1 MKRKRKRNLYHL
13 WFCFAM
19 LLFLAVPF
27 KVKAETATTPV
38 SISVQYGQTE
48 ARTILNMIN
57 EMRTSSTDAWYWK
70 QDDTTKTYCTNLQ
83 PLQYDYDLEKTA
95 MQRAAEI
102 AIIYSHTRPNNK
114 DTFSA
119 FYENSVYYTYAG
131 ENIAAGYGTA
141 DSVNDGWRE
150 DNELYAGQGHRR
162 NMLNSKFNCVG
173 IGHVYYNGFHYWVE
187 NFAYRD
193 KVNTTPVSA
202 DNTETTLTIPVATS
216 KISNFNITF
225 DKDEYSL
232 KTGESTS
239 ISVSDPTISVFGH
252 WGSRFVFVTDTP
264 DLTIADSTVATLS
277 GTITGIS
284 EGDTTISA
292 SLYGLTAHQTAAVK
306 VHNCENHWDDGKIT
320 TTPTCTKTGVKQYTC
335 TICSETKTE
344 EIAALGHDYSS
355 DWTIDTAAACETVGS
370 KSHHCTRCDSKKD
383 ITEIPASGH
392 SWNDGAITTEP
403 TCTDEGVKT
412 FTCNSCG
419 KTRTEEVAALGHNY
433 SSDWTIDTA
442 ATCSA
447 IGSKSHHCTRCDSKK
462 DVTEIPASGH
472 SWNDGA
478 ITTEPTCTD
487 EGVKTFT
494 CNACGKTRTEAIA
507 ALGHNYSSDWTIDTA
522 AVCETVGSKS
532 HHCTRCDSKKDVTEI
547 PASGHSWND
556 GAITTEPTCTDE
568 GVKTFTC
575 NACGKTRTEAVAAL
589 GHNYSSDWTIDTA
602 AACETVGSKSHHCT
616 RCDSKKDITEI
627 PASGKHTW
635 NNGVITKPATIAEE
649 GVKTY
654 TCTVCG
660 VTRTETIAKLPMP
673 TVTPVP
679 TATPTPA
686 ITSAPTV
693 TPTPSVSV
701 GTKITDKKTGNIYKV
716 TSSRSSS
723 QTVAFIGNKVKT
735 SVTIPTTIKIKGATY
750 KVTEISTNAFKNN
763 RKLKKVVIGQ
773 NIVRIGKNAF
783 YGCKKLTSI
792 TIKSSRLTLKNI
804 GKNAF
809 KNTSPKAT
817 VKVPKKQKVLYN
829 QILKK
834 RGLNKKAKV
843 K

>member
-1 MKRKRKRNLYHL
+1 MKRKRNLYHL
-13 WFCFAM
+13 WFCFAV

-141 DSVNDGWRE
+141 DSVNNGWRE

-216 KISNFNITF
+216 KISNFNIAF

-239 ISVSDPTISVFGH
+239 ISVSDPAISVFGH

-383 ITEIPASGH
+383 ITEIPASG
-392 SWNDGAITTEP
+392 
-403 TCTDEGVKT
+403 
-412 FTCNSCG
+412 
-419 KTRTEEVAALGHNY
+419 
-433 SSDWTIDTA
+433 
-442 ATCSA
+442 
-447 IGSKSHHCTRCDSKK
+447 
-462 DVTEIPASGH
+462 
-472 SWNDGA
+472 
-478 ITTEPTCTD
+478 
-487 EGVKTFT
+487 
-494 CNACGKTRTEAIA
+494 
-507 ALGHNYSSDWTIDTA
+507 
-522 AVCETVGSKS
+522 
-532 HHCTRCDSKKDVTEI
+532 
-547 PASGHSWND
+547 
-556 GAITTEPTCTDE
+556 
-568 GVKTFTC
+568 
-575 NACGKTRTEAVAAL
+575 
-589 GHNYSSDWTIDTA
+589 
-602 AACETVGSKSHHCT
+602 
-616 RCDSKKDITEI
+616 
-627 PASGKHTW
+627 KHTW

-673 TVTPVP
+673 TATPVP

-693 TPTPSVSV
+693 IPTPSVSV

-723 QTVAFIGNKVKT
+723 RTVAFIGNKAKT
-735 SVTIPTTIKIKGATY
+735 SVTIPTTIKIKDATY

-773 NIVRIGKNAF
+773 NIVKIGKNAF

-817 VKVPKKQKVLYN
+817 VKVPKKQKALYN

>member
-1 MKRKRKRNLYHL
+1 MKRKRNLYHL
-13 WFCFAM
+13 WFCFAV

-83 PLQYDYDLEKTA
+83 PLQYDYDLEKAA

-239 ISVSDPTISVFGH
+239 ISVSDPAISVFGH

-383 ITEIPASGH
+383 
-392 SWNDGAITTEP
+392 
-403 TCTDEGVKT
+403 V
-412 FTCNSCG
+412 
-419 KTRTEEVAALGHNY
+419 
-433 SSDWTIDTA
+433 
-442 ATCSA
+442 
-447 IGSKSHHCTRCDSKK
+447 
-462 DVTEIPASGH
+462 
-472 SWNDGA
+472 
-478 ITTEPTCTD
+478 
-487 EGVKTFT
+487 
-494 CNACGKTRTEAIA
+494 
-507 ALGHNYSSDWTIDTA
+507 
-522 AVCETVGSKS
+522 
-532 HHCTRCDSKKDVTEI
+532 
-547 PASGHSWND
+547 
-556 GAITTEPTCTDE
+556 
-568 GVKTFTC
+568 
-575 NACGKTRTEAVAAL
+575 
-589 GHNYSSDWTIDTA
+589 
-602 AACETVGSKSHHCT
+602 
-616 RCDSKKDITEI
+616 TEI

-654 TCTVCG
+654 TCTICG

-723 QTVAFIGNKVKT
+723 RTVAFIGNKVKT
-735 SVTIPTTIKIKGATY
+735 SVTIPTTIKIKDATY

-817 VKVPKKQKVLYN
+817 VKVPKKQKALYN

>member
-1 MKRKRKRNLYHL
+1 MKRKRNLYHL

-162 NMLNSKFNCVG
+162 NMLSSKFNCVG

-232 KTGESTS
+232 KTGESAS
-239 ISVSDPTISVFGH
+239 ISVSDPAISVFGH

-320 TTPTCTKTGVKQYTC
+320 TPPTCTKTGVKQYTC

-383 ITEIPASGH
+383 ITEIPA
-392 SWNDGAITTEP
+392 P
-403 TCTDEGVKT
+403 
-412 FTCNSCG
+412 
-419 KTRTEEVAALGHNY
+419 
-433 SSDWTIDTA
+433 
-442 ATCSA
+442 
-447 IGSKSHHCTRCDSKK
+447 
-462 DVTEIPASGH
+462 
-472 SWNDGA
+472 
-478 ITTEPTCTD
+478 
-487 EGVKTFT
+487 
-494 CNACGKTRTEAIA
+494 
-507 ALGHNYSSDWTIDTA
+507 
-522 AVCETVGSKS
+522 
-532 HHCTRCDSKKDVTEI
+532 
-547 PASGHSWND
+547 
-556 GAITTEPTCTDE
+556 
-568 GVKTFTC
+568 
-575 NACGKTRTEAVAAL
+575 
-589 GHNYSSDWTIDTA
+589 
-602 AACETVGSKSHHCT
+602 
-616 RCDSKKDITEI
+616 
-627 PASGKHTW
+627 GKHTW

-735 SVTIPTTIKIKGATY
+735 SVIIPTTIKIKGATY

-773 NIVRIGKNAF
+773 NIVRIGKNSF

-817 VKVPKKQKVLYN
+817 VKVPKKQKALYN

>member
-1 MKRKRKRNLYHL
+1 MKRKRNLYHL

-370 KSHHCTRCDSKKD
+370 KSHHCTRCDSKID
-383 ITEIPASGH
+383 VTEIPASGH
-392 SWNDGAITTEP
+392 SWNDGSITTEP

-442 ATCSA
+442 AACETV
-447 IGSKSHHCTRCDSKK
+447 GSKSHHCTRCDSKI

-472 SWNDGA
+472 SWNDGS

-494 CNACGKTRTEAIA
+494 CNSCGKTRTE
-507 ALGHNYSSDWTIDTA
+507 
-522 AVCETVGSKS
+522 E
-532 HHCTRCDSKKDVTEI
+532 
-547 PASGHSWND
+547 
-556 GAITTEPTCTDE
+556 
-568 GVKTFTC
+568 
-575 NACGKTRTEAVAAL
+575 VAAL

-817 VKVPKKQKVLYN
+817 VKVPKKQKALYN

>member
-239 ISVSDPTISVFGH
+239 ISVSDPAISVFGH

-277 GTITGIS
+277 GSITGIS

-355 DWTIDTAAACETVGS
+355 DWTIDTAAT
-370 KSHHCTRCDSKKD
+370 
-383 ITEIPASGH
+383 
-392 SWNDGAITTEP
+392 
-403 TCTDEGVKT
+403 
-412 FTCNSCG
+412 
-419 KTRTEEVAALGHNY
+419 
-433 SSDWTIDTA
+433 
-442 ATCSA
+442 
-447 IGSKSHHCTRCDSKK
+447 
-462 DVTEIPASGH
+462 
-472 SWNDGA
+472 
-478 ITTEPTCTD
+478 
-487 EGVKTFT
+487 
-494 CNACGKTRTEAIA
+494 
-507 ALGHNYSSDWTIDTA
+507 
-522 AVCETVGSKS
+522 CETVGSKS
-532 HHCTRCDSKKDVTEI
+532 HHCTRCDSKKDV
-547 PASGHSWND
+547 
-556 GAITTEPTCTDE
+556 
-568 GVKTFTC
+568 
-575 NACGKTRTEAVAAL
+575 
-589 GHNYSSDWTIDTA
+589 
-602 AACETVGSKSHHCT
+602 
-616 RCDSKKDITEI
+616 TEI

-654 TCTVCG
+654 TCTICG

>member
-1 MKRKRKRNLYHL
+1 MKRKRNLYHL
-13 WFCFAM
+13 WICFAM

-27 KVKAETATTPV
+27 NVKAATATTPV

-48 ARTILNMIN
+48 ARTILDMIN

-277 GTITGIS
+277 GSITGIS

-320 TTPTCTKTGVKQYTC
+320 TPPTCTKTGVKQYTC

-344 EIAALGHDYSS
+344 EIPALGHDYSS
-355 DWTIDTAAACETVGS
+355 DWTIDTAAA
-370 KSHHCTRCDSKKD
+370 
-383 ITEIPASGH
+383 
-392 SWNDGAITTEP
+392 
-403 TCTDEGVKT
+403 
-412 FTCNSCG
+412 
-419 KTRTEEVAALGHNY
+419 
-433 SSDWTIDTA
+433 
-442 ATCSA
+442 
-447 IGSKSHHCTRCDSKK
+447 
-462 DVTEIPASGH
+462 
-472 SWNDGA
+472 
-478 ITTEPTCTD
+478 
-487 EGVKTFT
+487 
-494 CNACGKTRTEAIA
+494 
-507 ALGHNYSSDWTIDTA
+507 
-522 AVCETVGSKS
+522 CETVGSKS

-602 AACETVGSKSHHCT
+602 AVCETVGSKSHHCT
-616 RCDSKKDITEI
+616 RCDSKIDVTEI

-654 TCTVCG
+654 TCTICG

-735 SVTIPTTIKIKGATY
+735 SVIIPTTIKIKGATY

-817 VKVPKKQKVLYN
+817 VKVPKKQKALYN

>member
-239 ISVSDPTISVFGH
+239 ISVSDPAISVFGH

-320 TTPTCTKTGVKQYTC
+320 TPPTCTKTGVKQYTC

-370 KSHHCTRCDSKKD
+370 KSHHCTRCDSK
-383 ITEIPASGH
+383 
-392 SWNDGAITTEP
+392 
-403 TCTDEGVKT
+403 
-412 FTCNSCG
+412 
-419 KTRTEEVAALGHNY
+419 
-433 SSDWTIDTA
+433 ID
-442 ATCSA
+442 
-447 IGSKSHHCTRCDSKK
+447 
-462 DVTEIPASGH
+462 V
-472 SWNDGA
+472 
-478 ITTEPTCTD
+478 
-487 EGVKTFT
+487 
-494 CNACGKTRTEAIA
+494 
-507 ALGHNYSSDWTIDTA
+507 
-522 AVCETVGSKS
+522 
-532 HHCTRCDSKKDVTEI
+532 
-547 PASGHSWND
+547 
-556 GAITTEPTCTDE
+556 
-568 GVKTFTC
+568 
-575 NACGKTRTEAVAAL
+575 
-589 GHNYSSDWTIDTA
+589 
-602 AACETVGSKSHHCT
+602 
-616 RCDSKKDITEI
+616 TEI

-635 NNGVITKPATIAEE
+635 NNGIITKPATIAEE

>member
-1 MKRKRKRNLYHL
+1 MKRKRNLYHL

-277 GTITGIS
+277 GSITGIS

-320 TTPTCTKTGVKQYTC
+320 TPPTCTKTGVKQYTC

-355 DWTIDTAAACETVGS
+355 DWTIDTAAA
-370 KSHHCTRCDSKKD
+370 
-383 ITEIPASGH
+383 
-392 SWNDGAITTEP
+392 
-403 TCTDEGVKT
+403 
-412 FTCNSCG
+412 
-419 KTRTEEVAALGHNY
+419 
-433 SSDWTIDTA
+433 
-442 ATCSA
+442 
-447 IGSKSHHCTRCDSKK
+447 
-462 DVTEIPASGH
+462 
-472 SWNDGA
+472 
-478 ITTEPTCTD
+478 
-487 EGVKTFT
+487 
-494 CNACGKTRTEAIA
+494 
-507 ALGHNYSSDWTIDTA
+507 
-522 AVCETVGSKS
+522 CETVGSKS

-616 RCDSKKDITEI
+616 RCDSKKDVTEI

-735 SVTIPTTIKIKGATY
+735 SVIIPTTIKIKGATY

-817 VKVPKKQKVLYN
+817 VKVPKKQKALYN

>member
-1 MKRKRKRNLYHL
+1 
-13 WFCFAM
+13 M

-162 NMLNSKFNCVG
+162 NMLSSKFNCVG

-232 KTGESTS
+232 KTGESAS
-239 ISVSDPTISVFGH
+239 ISVSDPAISVFGH

-320 TTPTCTKTGVKQYTC
+320 TPPTCTKTGVKQYTC

-383 ITEIPASGH
+383 ITEIPA
-392 SWNDGAITTEP
+392 P
-403 TCTDEGVKT
+403 
-412 FTCNSCG
+412 
-419 KTRTEEVAALGHNY
+419 
-433 SSDWTIDTA
+433 
-442 ATCSA
+442 
-447 IGSKSHHCTRCDSKK
+447 
-462 DVTEIPASGH
+462 
-472 SWNDGA
+472 
-478 ITTEPTCTD
+478 
-487 EGVKTFT
+487 
-494 CNACGKTRTEAIA
+494 
-507 ALGHNYSSDWTIDTA
+507 
-522 AVCETVGSKS
+522 
-532 HHCTRCDSKKDVTEI
+532 
-547 PASGHSWND
+547 
-556 GAITTEPTCTDE
+556 
-568 GVKTFTC
+568 
-575 NACGKTRTEAVAAL
+575 
-589 GHNYSSDWTIDTA
+589 
-602 AACETVGSKSHHCT
+602 
-616 RCDSKKDITEI
+616 
-627 PASGKHTW
+627 GKHTW

-735 SVTIPTTIKIKGATY
+735 SVIIPTTIKIKGATY

-817 VKVPKKQKVLYN
+817 VKVPKKQKALYN

>member
-1 MKRKRKRNLYHL
+1 MKRKRNLYHL
-13 WFCFAM
+13 WFCFAV

-141 DSVNDGWRE
+141 DSVNNGWRE

-239 ISVSDPTISVFGH
+239 ISVSDPAISVFGH

-320 TTPTCTKTGVKQYTC
+320 TPPTCTKTGVKQYTC

-344 EIAALGHDYSS
+344 EIAALGHD
-355 DWTIDTAAACETVGS
+355 
-370 KSHHCTRCDSKKD
+370 
-383 ITEIPASGH
+383 
-392 SWNDGAITTEP
+392 
-403 TCTDEGVKT
+403 
-412 FTCNSCG
+412 
-419 KTRTEEVAALGHNY
+419 
-433 SSDWTIDTA
+433 
-442 ATCSA
+442 
-447 IGSKSHHCTRCDSKK
+447 
-462 DVTEIPASGH
+462 
-472 SWNDGA
+472 
-478 ITTEPTCTD
+478 
-487 EGVKTFT
+487 
-494 CNACGKTRTEAIA
+494 
-507 ALGHNYSSDWTIDTA
+507 
-522 AVCETVGSKS
+522 
-532 HHCTRCDSKKDVTEI
+532 
-547 PASGHSWND
+547 
-556 GAITTEPTCTDE
+556 
-568 GVKTFTC
+568 
-575 NACGKTRTEAVAAL
+575 
-589 GHNYSSDWTIDTA
+589 YSSDWTIDTA

-716 TSSRSSS
+716 TSSRPSS

-817 VKVPKKQKVLYN
+817 VKVPKKQKALYN

>member
-57 EMRTSSTDAWYWK
+57 EMRTSSTDAWYWR

-239 ISVSDPTISVFGH
+239 ISVSDPAISVFGH

-277 GTITGIS
+277 GSITGIS

-320 TTPTCTKTGVKQYTC
+320 TPPTCTKTGVKQYTC

-383 ITEIPASGH
+383 
-392 SWNDGAITTEP
+392 
-403 TCTDEGVKT
+403 V
-412 FTCNSCG
+412 
-419 KTRTEEVAALGHNY
+419 
-433 SSDWTIDTA
+433 
-442 ATCSA
+442 
-447 IGSKSHHCTRCDSKK
+447 
-462 DVTEIPASGH
+462 
-472 SWNDGA
+472 
-478 ITTEPTCTD
+478 
-487 EGVKTFT
+487 
-494 CNACGKTRTEAIA
+494 
-507 ALGHNYSSDWTIDTA
+507 
-522 AVCETVGSKS
+522 
-532 HHCTRCDSKKDVTEI
+532 
-547 PASGHSWND
+547 
-556 GAITTEPTCTDE
+556 
-568 GVKTFTC
+568 
-575 NACGKTRTEAVAAL
+575 
-589 GHNYSSDWTIDTA
+589 
-602 AACETVGSKSHHCT
+602 
-616 RCDSKKDITEI
+616 TEI

-654 TCTVCG
+654 TCTICG

-735 SVTIPTTIKIKGATY
+735 SVIIPTTIKIKGATY

-817 VKVPKKQKVLYN
+817 VKVPKKQKALYN

>member
-320 TTPTCTKTGVKQYTC
+320 TPPTCTKTGVKQYTC

-355 DWTIDTAAACETVGS
+355 DWTIDTAAA
-370 KSHHCTRCDSKKD
+370 
-383 ITEIPASGH
+383 
-392 SWNDGAITTEP
+392 
-403 TCTDEGVKT
+403 
-412 FTCNSCG
+412 
-419 KTRTEEVAALGHNY
+419 
-433 SSDWTIDTA
+433 
-442 ATCSA
+442 
-447 IGSKSHHCTRCDSKK
+447 
-462 DVTEIPASGH
+462 
-472 SWNDGA
+472 
-478 ITTEPTCTD
+478 
-487 EGVKTFT
+487 
-494 CNACGKTRTEAIA
+494 
-507 ALGHNYSSDWTIDTA
+507 
-522 AVCETVGSKS
+522 CETVGSKS

-616 RCDSKKDITEI
+616 RCDSKIDVTEI

-635 NNGVITKPATIAEE
+635 NNGVITKPATIAKE

-735 SVTIPTTIKIKGATY
+735 SVIIPTTIKIKGATY

-817 VKVPKKQKVLYN
+817 VKVPKKQKALYN

>member
-1 MKRKRKRNLYHL
+1 MKRKRNLYHL

-320 TTPTCTKTGVKQYTC
+320 TPPTCTKTGVKQYTC

-344 EIAALGHDYSS
+344 EIAALGHD
-355 DWTIDTAAACETVGS
+355 
-370 KSHHCTRCDSKKD
+370 
-383 ITEIPASGH
+383 
-392 SWNDGAITTEP
+392 
-403 TCTDEGVKT
+403 
-412 FTCNSCG
+412 
-419 KTRTEEVAALGHNY
+419 
-433 SSDWTIDTA
+433 
-442 ATCSA
+442 
-447 IGSKSHHCTRCDSKK
+447 
-462 DVTEIPASGH
+462 
-472 SWNDGA
+472 
-478 ITTEPTCTD
+478 
-487 EGVKTFT
+487 
-494 CNACGKTRTEAIA
+494 
-507 ALGHNYSSDWTIDTA
+507 
-522 AVCETVGSKS
+522 
-532 HHCTRCDSKKDVTEI
+532 
-547 PASGHSWND
+547 
-556 GAITTEPTCTDE
+556 
-568 GVKTFTC
+568 
-575 NACGKTRTEAVAAL
+575 
-589 GHNYSSDWTIDTA
+589 YSSDWTIDTA

-773 NIVRIGKNAF
+773 NIVRIGKNSF

>member
-1 MKRKRKRNLYHL
+1 MKRKRNLYHL
-13 WFCFAM
+13 WFCFAV

-232 KTGESTS
+232 KTGESAS
-239 ISVSDPTISVFGH
+239 ISVSDPAISVFGH

-383 ITEIPASGH
+383 
-392 SWNDGAITTEP
+392 
-403 TCTDEGVKT
+403 V
-412 FTCNSCG
+412 
-419 KTRTEEVAALGHNY
+419 
-433 SSDWTIDTA
+433 
-442 ATCSA
+442 
-447 IGSKSHHCTRCDSKK
+447 
-462 DVTEIPASGH
+462 
-472 SWNDGA
+472 
-478 ITTEPTCTD
+478 
-487 EGVKTFT
+487 
-494 CNACGKTRTEAIA
+494 
-507 ALGHNYSSDWTIDTA
+507 
-522 AVCETVGSKS
+522 
-532 HHCTRCDSKKDVTEI
+532 
-547 PASGHSWND
+547 
-556 GAITTEPTCTDE
+556 
-568 GVKTFTC
+568 
-575 NACGKTRTEAVAAL
+575 
-589 GHNYSSDWTIDTA
+589 
-602 AACETVGSKSHHCT
+602 
-616 RCDSKKDITEI
+616 TEI

-817 VKVPKKQKVLYN
+817 VKVPKKQKALYN

>member
-320 TTPTCTKTGVKQYTC
+320 TPPTCTKTGVKQYTC

-383 ITEIPASGH
+383 ITEIPA
-392 SWNDGAITTEP
+392 P
-403 TCTDEGVKT
+403 
-412 FTCNSCG
+412 
-419 KTRTEEVAALGHNY
+419 
-433 SSDWTIDTA
+433 
-442 ATCSA
+442 
-447 IGSKSHHCTRCDSKK
+447 
-462 DVTEIPASGH
+462 
-472 SWNDGA
+472 
-478 ITTEPTCTD
+478 
-487 EGVKTFT
+487 
-494 CNACGKTRTEAIA
+494 
-507 ALGHNYSSDWTIDTA
+507 
-522 AVCETVGSKS
+522 
-532 HHCTRCDSKKDVTEI
+532 
-547 PASGHSWND
+547 
-556 GAITTEPTCTDE
+556 
-568 GVKTFTC
+568 
-575 NACGKTRTEAVAAL
+575 
-589 GHNYSSDWTIDTA
+589 
-602 AACETVGSKSHHCT
+602 
-616 RCDSKKDITEI
+616 
-627 PASGKHTW
+627 GKHTW

-735 SVTIPTTIKIKGATY
+735 SVIIPTTIKIKGATY

-817 VKVPKKQKVLYN
+817 VKVPKKQKALYN

>member
-216 KISNFNITF
+216 KISNFHITF

-239 ISVSDPTISVFGH
+239 ISVSDPAISVFGH

-277 GTITGIS
+277 GSITGIS

-320 TTPTCTKTGVKQYTC
+320 TAPTCTKTGVKQYTC

-344 EIAALGHDYSS
+344 EIAALGHD
-355 DWTIDTAAACETVGS
+355 
-370 KSHHCTRCDSKKD
+370 
-383 ITEIPASGH
+383 
-392 SWNDGAITTEP
+392 
-403 TCTDEGVKT
+403 
-412 FTCNSCG
+412 
-419 KTRTEEVAALGHNY
+419 
-433 SSDWTIDTA
+433 
-442 ATCSA
+442 
-447 IGSKSHHCTRCDSKK
+447 
-462 DVTEIPASGH
+462 
-472 SWNDGA
+472 
-478 ITTEPTCTD
+478 
-487 EGVKTFT
+487 
-494 CNACGKTRTEAIA
+494 
-507 ALGHNYSSDWTIDTA
+507 
-522 AVCETVGSKS
+522 
-532 HHCTRCDSKKDVTEI
+532 
-547 PASGHSWND
+547 
-556 GAITTEPTCTDE
+556 
-568 GVKTFTC
+568 
-575 NACGKTRTEAVAAL
+575 
-589 GHNYSSDWTIDTA
+589 YSSDWTIDTA

-735 SVTIPTTIKIKGATY
+735 SVIIPTTIKIKGATY

-817 VKVPKKQKVLYN
+817 VKVPKKQKALYN

>member
-239 ISVSDPTISVFGH
+239 ISVSDPAISVFGH

-277 GTITGIS
+277 GSITGIS

-320 TTPTCTKTGVKQYTC
+320 TPPTCTKTGVKQYTC

-355 DWTIDTAAACETVGS
+355 DWTIDTAAA
-370 KSHHCTRCDSKKD
+370 
-383 ITEIPASGH
+383 
-392 SWNDGAITTEP
+392 
-403 TCTDEGVKT
+403 
-412 FTCNSCG
+412 
-419 KTRTEEVAALGHNY
+419 
-433 SSDWTIDTA
+433 
-442 ATCSA
+442 
-447 IGSKSHHCTRCDSKK
+447 
-462 DVTEIPASGH
+462 
-472 SWNDGA
+472 
-478 ITTEPTCTD
+478 
-487 EGVKTFT
+487 
-494 CNACGKTRTEAIA
+494 
-507 ALGHNYSSDWTIDTA
+507 
-522 AVCETVGSKS
+522 CETVGSKS

-616 RCDSKKDITEI
+616 RCDSKIDVTEIPASGHSWNDGAITTEPTCTDEGVKTFTCNACGKTRTEAVAALGHNYSSDWTIDTAAACETVGSKSHHCTRCDSKKDVTEI

-654 TCTVCG
+654 TCTICG

-735 SVTIPTTIKIKGATY
+735 SVIIPTTIKIKGATY

-817 VKVPKKQKVLYN
+817 VKVPKKQKALYN

>member
-1 MKRKRKRNLYHL
+1 MKRKRNLYHL
-13 WFCFAM
+13 WFCFAV

-150 DNELYAGQGHRR
+150 DNEPYAGQGHRR

-239 ISVSDPTISVFGH
+239 ISVSDPSISVFGH

-320 TTPTCTKTGVKQYTC
+320 TPPTCTKTGVKQYTC

-344 EIAALGHDYSS
+344 EIAALGHD
-355 DWTIDTAAACETVGS
+355 
-370 KSHHCTRCDSKKD
+370 
-383 ITEIPASGH
+383 
-392 SWNDGAITTEP
+392 
-403 TCTDEGVKT
+403 
-412 FTCNSCG
+412 
-419 KTRTEEVAALGHNY
+419 
-433 SSDWTIDTA
+433 
-442 ATCSA
+442 
-447 IGSKSHHCTRCDSKK
+447 
-462 DVTEIPASGH
+462 
-472 SWNDGA
+472 
-478 ITTEPTCTD
+478 
-487 EGVKTFT
+487 
-494 CNACGKTRTEAIA
+494 
-507 ALGHNYSSDWTIDTA
+507 
-522 AVCETVGSKS
+522 
-532 HHCTRCDSKKDVTEI
+532 
-547 PASGHSWND
+547 
-556 GAITTEPTCTDE
+556 
-568 GVKTFTC
+568 
-575 NACGKTRTEAVAAL
+575 
-589 GHNYSSDWTIDTA
+589 YSSDWTIDTA

-673 TVTPVP
+673 TATPVP

-693 TPTPSVSV
+693 IPTPSVSV

-723 QTVAFIGNKVKT
+723 RTVAFIGNKVKT

-773 NIVRIGKNAF
+773 NIVKIGKNAF

-817 VKVPKKQKVLYN
+817 VKVPKKQKALYN

>member
-1 MKRKRKRNLYHL
+1 MKRKRNLYHL

-370 KSHHCTRCDSKKD
+370 KSHHCTRCDSKID
-383 ITEIPASGH
+383 VTEIPASGH
-392 SWNDGAITTEP
+392 SWNDGSITTEP

-442 ATCSA
+442 AA
-447 IGSKSHHCTRCDSKK
+447 
-462 DVTEIPASGH
+462 
-472 SWNDGA
+472 
-478 ITTEPTCTD
+478 
-487 EGVKTFT
+487 
-494 CNACGKTRTEAIA
+494 
-507 ALGHNYSSDWTIDTA
+507 
-522 AVCETVGSKS
+522 CETVGSKS
-532 HHCTRCDSKKDVTEI
+532 HHCTRCDSKIDVTEI

>member
-320 TTPTCTKTGVKQYTC
+320 TPPTCTKTGVKQYTC

-370 KSHHCTRCDSKKD
+370 KSHHCTRCDSK
-383 ITEIPASGH
+383 I
-392 SWNDGAITTEP
+392 
-403 TCTDEGVKT
+403 
-412 FTCNSCG
+412 
-419 KTRTEEVAALGHNY
+419 
-433 SSDWTIDTA
+433 
-442 ATCSA
+442 
-447 IGSKSHHCTRCDSKK
+447 

-472 SWNDGA
+472 SWNDG
-478 ITTEPTCTD
+478 
-487 EGVKTFT
+487 
-494 CNACGKTRTEAIA
+494 
-507 ALGHNYSSDWTIDTA
+507 S
-522 AVCETVGSKS
+522 
-532 HHCTRCDSKKDVTEI
+532 
-547 PASGHSWND
+547 
-556 GAITTEPTCTDE
+556 ITTEPTCTDE

-616 RCDSKKDITEI
+616 RCDSKKDVTEI

-654 TCTVCG
+654 TCTICG

-735 SVTIPTTIKIKGATY
+735 SVIIPTTIKIKGATY

-817 VKVPKKQKVLYN
+817 VKVPKKQKALYN

>member
-1 MKRKRKRNLYHL
+1 MKRKRNLYHL

-277 GTITGIS
+277 GSITGIS

-320 TTPTCTKTGVKQYTC
+320 TPPTCTKTGVKQYTC

-383 ITEIPASGH
+383 ITEIPA
-392 SWNDGAITTEP
+392 P
-403 TCTDEGVKT
+403 
-412 FTCNSCG
+412 
-419 KTRTEEVAALGHNY
+419 
-433 SSDWTIDTA
+433 
-442 ATCSA
+442 
-447 IGSKSHHCTRCDSKK
+447 
-462 DVTEIPASGH
+462 
-472 SWNDGA
+472 
-478 ITTEPTCTD
+478 
-487 EGVKTFT
+487 
-494 CNACGKTRTEAIA
+494 
-507 ALGHNYSSDWTIDTA
+507 
-522 AVCETVGSKS
+522 
-532 HHCTRCDSKKDVTEI
+532 
-547 PASGHSWND
+547 
-556 GAITTEPTCTDE
+556 
-568 GVKTFTC
+568 
-575 NACGKTRTEAVAAL
+575 
-589 GHNYSSDWTIDTA
+589 
-602 AACETVGSKSHHCT
+602 
-616 RCDSKKDITEI
+616 
-627 PASGKHTW
+627 GKHTW

-673 TVTPVP
+673 TATPVP

-735 SVTIPTTIKIKGATY
+735 SVTIPATIKIKGATY
-750 KVTEISTNAFKNN
+750 KVTEISTNAFKNS

-817 VKVPKKQKVLYN
+817 VKVPKKQKALYN

-834 RGLNKKAKV
+834 RGLNKKAKI

>member
-277 GTITGIS
+277 GSITGIS

-320 TTPTCTKTGVKQYTC
+320 TAPTCTKTGVKQYTC

-355 DWTIDTAAACETVGS
+355 DWTIDTAAA
-370 KSHHCTRCDSKKD
+370 
-383 ITEIPASGH
+383 
-392 SWNDGAITTEP
+392 
-403 TCTDEGVKT
+403 
-412 FTCNSCG
+412 
-419 KTRTEEVAALGHNY
+419 
-433 SSDWTIDTA
+433 
-442 ATCSA
+442 
-447 IGSKSHHCTRCDSKK
+447 
-462 DVTEIPASGH
+462 
-472 SWNDGA
+472 
-478 ITTEPTCTD
+478 
-487 EGVKTFT
+487 
-494 CNACGKTRTEAIA
+494 
-507 ALGHNYSSDWTIDTA
+507 
-522 AVCETVGSKS
+522 CETVGSKS

-616 RCDSKKDITEI
+616 RCDSKKDVTEI

-773 NIVRIGKNAF
+773 NIVRIGKNSF

-817 VKVPKKQKVLYN
+817 VKVPKKQKALYN
-829 QILKK
+829 QIFKK

>member
-95 MQRAAEI
+95 MQRAPEI

-277 GTITGIS
+277 GSITGIS

-320 TTPTCTKTGVKQYTC
+320 TPPTCTKTGVKQYTC

-370 KSHHCTRCDSKKD
+370 KSHHCTRCDSK
-383 ITEIPASGH
+383 
-392 SWNDGAITTEP
+392 
-403 TCTDEGVKT
+403 
-412 FTCNSCG
+412 
-419 KTRTEEVAALGHNY
+419 
-433 SSDWTIDTA
+433 ID
-442 ATCSA
+442 
-447 IGSKSHHCTRCDSKK
+447 
-462 DVTEIPASGH
+462 V
-472 SWNDGA
+472 
-478 ITTEPTCTD
+478 
-487 EGVKTFT
+487 
-494 CNACGKTRTEAIA
+494 
-507 ALGHNYSSDWTIDTA
+507 
-522 AVCETVGSKS
+522 
-532 HHCTRCDSKKDVTEI
+532 
-547 PASGHSWND
+547 
-556 GAITTEPTCTDE
+556 
-568 GVKTFTC
+568 
-575 NACGKTRTEAVAAL
+575 
-589 GHNYSSDWTIDTA
+589 
-602 AACETVGSKSHHCT
+602 
-616 RCDSKKDITEI
+616 TEI

-649 GVKTY
+649 GVKT
-654 TCTVCG
+654 
-660 VTRTETIAKLPMP
+660 
-673 TVTPVP
+673 
-679 TATPTPA
+679 
-686 ITSAPTV
+686 
-693 TPTPSVSV
+693 
-701 GTKITDKKTGNIYKV
+701 
-716 TSSRSSS
+716 
-723 QTVAFIGNKVKT
+723 
-735 SVTIPTTIKIKGATY
+735 
-750 KVTEISTNAFKNN
+750 
-763 RKLKKVVIGQ
+763 
-773 NIVRIGKNAF
+773 
-783 YGCKKLTSI
+783 
-792 TIKSSRLTLKNI
+792 
-804 GKNAF
+804 
-809 KNTSPKAT
+809 
-817 VKVPKKQKVLYN
+817 
-829 QILKK
+829 
-834 RGLNKKAKV
+834 
-843 K
+843 

>member
-70 QDDTTKTYCTNLQ
+70 QDDTTKIYCTNLQ

-239 ISVSDPTISVFGH
+239 ISVSDPAISVFGH

-277 GTITGIS
+277 GSITGIS

-306 VHNCENHWDDGKIT
+306 VHNCENHWNDGKIT
-320 TTPTCTKTGVKQYTC
+320 TPPTCTKTGVKQYTC

-383 ITEIPASGH
+383 ITEIPASG
-392 SWNDGAITTEP
+392 
-403 TCTDEGVKT
+403 
-412 FTCNSCG
+412 
-419 KTRTEEVAALGHNY
+419 
-433 SSDWTIDTA
+433 
-442 ATCSA
+442 
-447 IGSKSHHCTRCDSKK
+447 
-462 DVTEIPASGH
+462 
-472 SWNDGA
+472 
-478 ITTEPTCTD
+478 
-487 EGVKTFT
+487 
-494 CNACGKTRTEAIA
+494 
-507 ALGHNYSSDWTIDTA
+507 
-522 AVCETVGSKS
+522 
-532 HHCTRCDSKKDVTEI
+532 
-547 PASGHSWND
+547 
-556 GAITTEPTCTDE
+556 
-568 GVKTFTC
+568 
-575 NACGKTRTEAVAAL
+575 
-589 GHNYSSDWTIDTA
+589 
-602 AACETVGSKSHHCT
+602 
-616 RCDSKKDITEI
+616 
-627 PASGKHTW
+627 KHTW
-635 NNGVITKPATIAEE
+635 NNGVITKPATIAKE

-783 YGCKKLTSI
+783 YGYKKLTSI

-817 VKVPKKQKVLYN
+817 VKVPKKQKALYN

>member
-239 ISVSDPTISVFGH
+239 ISVSDPAISVFGH

-277 GTITGIS
+277 GSITGIS

-320 TTPTCTKTGVKQYTC
+320 TPPTCTKTGVKQYTC

-383 ITEIPASGH
+383 
-392 SWNDGAITTEP
+392 
-403 TCTDEGVKT
+403 V
-412 FTCNSCG
+412 
-419 KTRTEEVAALGHNY
+419 
-433 SSDWTIDTA
+433 
-442 ATCSA
+442 
-447 IGSKSHHCTRCDSKK
+447 
-462 DVTEIPASGH
+462 
-472 SWNDGA
+472 
-478 ITTEPTCTD
+478 
-487 EGVKTFT
+487 
-494 CNACGKTRTEAIA
+494 
-507 ALGHNYSSDWTIDTA
+507 
-522 AVCETVGSKS
+522 
-532 HHCTRCDSKKDVTEI
+532 
-547 PASGHSWND
+547 
-556 GAITTEPTCTDE
+556 
-568 GVKTFTC
+568 
-575 NACGKTRTEAVAAL
+575 
-589 GHNYSSDWTIDTA
+589 
-602 AACETVGSKSHHCT
+602 
-616 RCDSKKDITEI
+616 TEI

-654 TCTVCG
+654 TCTICG

-735 SVTIPTTIKIKGATY
+735 SVIIPTTIKIKGATY

-817 VKVPKKQKVLYN
+817 VKVPKKQKALYN

>member
-1 MKRKRKRNLYHL
+1 MKRKRNLYHL

-225 DKDEYSL
+225 DKDEYYL

-239 ISVSDPTISVFGH
+239 ISVSDPAISVFGH

-277 GTITGIS
+277 GSITGIS

-320 TTPTCTKTGVKQYTC
+320 TPPTCTKTGVKQYTC

-383 ITEIPASGH
+383 ITEIPA
-392 SWNDGAITTEP
+392 P
-403 TCTDEGVKT
+403 
-412 FTCNSCG
+412 
-419 KTRTEEVAALGHNY
+419 
-433 SSDWTIDTA
+433 
-442 ATCSA
+442 
-447 IGSKSHHCTRCDSKK
+447 
-462 DVTEIPASGH
+462 
-472 SWNDGA
+472 
-478 ITTEPTCTD
+478 
-487 EGVKTFT
+487 
-494 CNACGKTRTEAIA
+494 
-507 ALGHNYSSDWTIDTA
+507 
-522 AVCETVGSKS
+522 
-532 HHCTRCDSKKDVTEI
+532 
-547 PASGHSWND
+547 
-556 GAITTEPTCTDE
+556 
-568 GVKTFTC
+568 
-575 NACGKTRTEAVAAL
+575 
-589 GHNYSSDWTIDTA
+589 
-602 AACETVGSKSHHCT
+602 
-616 RCDSKKDITEI
+616 
-627 PASGKHTW
+627 GKHTW

-817 VKVPKKQKVLYN
+817 VKVPKKQKALYN
-829 QILKK
+829 QIFKK

>member
-1 MKRKRKRNLYHL
+1 MKRKRNLYHL

-277 GTITGIS
+277 GSITGIS

-320 TTPTCTKTGVKQYTC
+320 TPPTCTKTGVKQYTC

-355 DWTIDTAAACETVGS
+355 DWTIDTAAV
-370 KSHHCTRCDSKKD
+370 
-383 ITEIPASGH
+383 
-392 SWNDGAITTEP
+392 
-403 TCTDEGVKT
+403 
-412 FTCNSCG
+412 
-419 KTRTEEVAALGHNY
+419 
-433 SSDWTIDTA
+433 
-442 ATCSA
+442 
-447 IGSKSHHCTRCDSKK
+447 
-462 DVTEIPASGH
+462 
-472 SWNDGA
+472 
-478 ITTEPTCTD
+478 
-487 EGVKTFT
+487 
-494 CNACGKTRTEAIA
+494 
-507 ALGHNYSSDWTIDTA
+507 
-522 AVCETVGSKS
+522 
-532 HHCTRCDSKKDVTEI
+532 
-547 PASGHSWND
+547 
-556 GAITTEPTCTDE
+556 
-568 GVKTFTC
+568 
-575 NACGKTRTEAVAAL
+575 
-589 GHNYSSDWTIDTA
+589 
-602 AACETVGSKSHHCT
+602 CETVGSKSHHCT

-817 VKVPKKQKVLYN
+817 VKVPKKQKALYN

>member
-1 MKRKRKRNLYHL
+1 MKRKRNLYHL
-13 WFCFAM
+13 WICFAM

-27 KVKAETATTPV
+27 NVKAATATTPV

-48 ARTILNMIN
+48 ARTILDMIN

-131 ENIAAGYGTA
+131 ENIAVGYGTA

-239 ISVSDPTISVFGH
+239 ISVSDPAISVFGH

-320 TTPTCTKTGVKQYTC
+320 TPPTCTKTGVKQYTC

-383 ITEIPASGH
+383 VTEIPASGH
-392 SWNDGAITTEP
+392 FWNDGAITTKP

-412 FTCNSCG
+412 FTCNS
-419 KTRTEEVAALGHNY
+419 
-433 SSDWTIDTA
+433 
-442 ATCSA
+442 
-447 IGSKSHHCTRCDSKK
+447 
-462 DVTEIPASGH
+462 
-472 SWNDGA
+472 
-478 ITTEPTCTD
+478 
-487 EGVKTFT
+487 
-494 CNACGKTRTEAIA
+494 
-507 ALGHNYSSDWTIDTA
+507 
-522 AVCETVGSKS
+522 
-532 HHCTRCDSKKDVTEI
+532 
-547 PASGHSWND
+547 
-556 GAITTEPTCTDE
+556 
-568 GVKTFTC
+568 
-575 NACGKTRTEAVAAL
+575 CGKTRTEAVAAL

-602 AACETVGSKSHHCT
+602 ATCSAIGSKSHHCT

-649 GVKTY
+649 GIKTY

-673 TVTPVP
+673 TATPVP

-701 GTKITDKKTGNIYKV
+701 GTKIVDKKTGSIYKV
-716 TSSRSSS
+716 TSSSSS
-723 QTVAFIGNKVKT
+723 SRTVAFVGNKVKA
-735 SVTIPTTIKIKGATY
+735 SVTIPTSIKIKGATY
-750 KVTEISTNAFKNN
+750 KVTEISASAFKNN

-773 NIVRIGKNAF
+773 NIVKIGKNAF
-783 YGCKKLTSI
+783 YGCKNLTSI

-809 KNTSPKAT
+809 KNTSQKAT
-817 VKVPKKQKVLYN
+817 VKVPKKQKALYN

>member
-1 MKRKRKRNLYHL
+1 
-13 WFCFAM
+13 M

-216 KISNFNITF
+216 KISNFHITF

-239 ISVSDPTISVFGH
+239 ISVSDPAISVFGH

-277 GTITGIS
+277 GSITGIS

-320 TTPTCTKTGVKQYTC
+320 TAPTCTKTGVKQYTC

-344 EIAALGHDYSS
+344 EIAALGHD
-355 DWTIDTAAACETVGS
+355 
-370 KSHHCTRCDSKKD
+370 
-383 ITEIPASGH
+383 
-392 SWNDGAITTEP
+392 
-403 TCTDEGVKT
+403 
-412 FTCNSCG
+412 
-419 KTRTEEVAALGHNY
+419 
-433 SSDWTIDTA
+433 
-442 ATCSA
+442 
-447 IGSKSHHCTRCDSKK
+447 
-462 DVTEIPASGH
+462 
-472 SWNDGA
+472 
-478 ITTEPTCTD
+478 
-487 EGVKTFT
+487 
-494 CNACGKTRTEAIA
+494 
-507 ALGHNYSSDWTIDTA
+507 
-522 AVCETVGSKS
+522 
-532 HHCTRCDSKKDVTEI
+532 
-547 PASGHSWND
+547 
-556 GAITTEPTCTDE
+556 
-568 GVKTFTC
+568 
-575 NACGKTRTEAVAAL
+575 
-589 GHNYSSDWTIDTA
+589 YSSDWTIDTA

>member
-1 MKRKRKRNLYHL
+1 MKRKRNLYHL
-13 WFCFAM
+13 WICFAM

-27 KVKAETATTPV
+27 NVKAATATTPV

-48 ARTILNMIN
+48 ARTILDMIN

-131 ENIAAGYGTA
+131 ENIAVGYGTA

-239 ISVSDPTISVFGH
+239 ISVSDPAISVFGH

-277 GTITGIS
+277 GSITGIS
-284 EGDTTISA
+284 EGDTTIST

-320 TTPTCTKTGVKQYTC
+320 TPPTCTKTGVKQYTC

-370 KSHHCTRCDSKKD
+370 KSHHCTRCD
-383 ITEIPASGH
+383 
-392 SWNDGAITTEP
+392 
-403 TCTDEGVKT
+403 
-412 FTCNSCG
+412 
-419 KTRTEEVAALGHNY
+419 R
-433 SSDWTIDTA
+433 
-442 ATCSA
+442 
-447 IGSKSHHCTRCDSKK
+447 
-462 DVTEIPASGH
+462 
-472 SWNDGA
+472 
-478 ITTEPTCTD
+478 
-487 EGVKTFT
+487 
-494 CNACGKTRTEAIA
+494 
-507 ALGHNYSSDWTIDTA
+507 
-522 AVCETVGSKS
+522 
-532 HHCTRCDSKKDVTEI
+532 KKDVTEI

-616 RCDSKKDITEI
+616 RCDSKKDVTEIPASGHFWNDGAITTKPTCTDEGVKTFTCNSCGKTRTEAVAALGHNYSSDWTIDTAATCSAIGSKSHHCTRCDSKKDITEI

-649 GVKTY
+649 GIKTY

-673 TVTPVP
+673 TATPVP

-701 GTKITDKKTGNIYKV
+701 GTKIVDKKTGSIYKV
-716 TSSRSSS
+716 TSSSSS
-723 QTVAFIGNKVKT
+723 SRTVAFVGNKVKA
-735 SVTIPTTIKIKGATY
+735 SVTIPTSIKIKGATY
-750 KVTEISTNAFKNN
+750 KVTEISASAFKNN

-773 NIVRIGKNAF
+773 NIVKIGKNAF
-783 YGCKKLTSI
+783 YGCKNLTSI

-809 KNTSPKAT
+809 KNTSQKAT
-817 VKVPKKQKVLYN
+817 VKVPKKQKALYN

>member
-1 MKRKRKRNLYHL
+1 MKRKRNLYHL

-277 GTITGIS
+277 GSITGIS

-320 TTPTCTKTGVKQYTC
+320 TPPTCTKTGVKQYTC

-355 DWTIDTAAACETVGS
+355 DWTIDTAAA
-370 KSHHCTRCDSKKD
+370 
-383 ITEIPASGH
+383 
-392 SWNDGAITTEP
+392 
-403 TCTDEGVKT
+403 
-412 FTCNSCG
+412 
-419 KTRTEEVAALGHNY
+419 
-433 SSDWTIDTA
+433 
-442 ATCSA
+442 
-447 IGSKSHHCTRCDSKK
+447 
-462 DVTEIPASGH
+462 
-472 SWNDGA
+472 
-478 ITTEPTCTD
+478 
-487 EGVKTFT
+487 
-494 CNACGKTRTEAIA
+494 
-507 ALGHNYSSDWTIDTA
+507 
-522 AVCETVGSKS
+522 CETVGSKS

-616 RCDSKKDITEI
+616 RCDSKKDVTEI

-635 NNGVITKPATIAEE
+635 NNGVITKPATIAKE

-735 SVTIPTTIKIKGATY
+735 SVIIPTTIKIKGATY

-817 VKVPKKQKVLYN
+817 VKVPKKQKALYN

>member
-1 MKRKRKRNLYHL
+1 
-13 WFCFAM
+13 
-19 LLFLAVPF
+19 
-27 KVKAETATTPV
+27 
-38 SISVQYGQTE
+38 
-48 ARTILNMIN
+48 
-57 EMRTSSTDAWYWK
+57 
-70 QDDTTKTYCTNLQ
+70 
-83 PLQYDYDLEKTA
+83 
-95 MQRAAEI
+95 
-102 AIIYSHTRPNNK
+102 
-114 DTFSA
+114 
-119 FYENSVYYTYAG
+119 
-131 ENIAAGYGTA
+131 
-141 DSVNDGWRE
+141 
-150 DNELYAGQGHRR
+150 
-162 NMLNSKFNCVG
+162 MLNSKFNCVG

-320 TTPTCTKTGVKQYTC
+320 TPPTCTKTGVKQYTC

-383 ITEIPASGH
+383 
-392 SWNDGAITTEP
+392 
-403 TCTDEGVKT
+403 V
-412 FTCNSCG
+412 
-419 KTRTEEVAALGHNY
+419 
-433 SSDWTIDTA
+433 
-442 ATCSA
+442 
-447 IGSKSHHCTRCDSKK
+447 
-462 DVTEIPASGH
+462 
-472 SWNDGA
+472 
-478 ITTEPTCTD
+478 
-487 EGVKTFT
+487 
-494 CNACGKTRTEAIA
+494 
-507 ALGHNYSSDWTIDTA
+507 
-522 AVCETVGSKS
+522 
-532 HHCTRCDSKKDVTEI
+532 
-547 PASGHSWND
+547 
-556 GAITTEPTCTDE
+556 
-568 GVKTFTC
+568 
-575 NACGKTRTEAVAAL
+575 
-589 GHNYSSDWTIDTA
+589 
-602 AACETVGSKSHHCT
+602 
-616 RCDSKKDITEI
+616 TEI

-635 NNGVITKPATIAEE
+635 NNGIITKPATIAEE

-654 TCTVCG
+654 TCTICG

-735 SVTIPTTIKIKGATY
+735 SVILPTTIKIKGATY

-817 VKVPKKQKVLYN
+817 VKVPKKQKALYN

>member
-1 MKRKRKRNLYHL
+1 MKRKRNLYHL

-383 ITEIPASGH
+383 
-392 SWNDGAITTEP
+392 
-403 TCTDEGVKT
+403 V
-412 FTCNSCG
+412 
-419 KTRTEEVAALGHNY
+419 
-433 SSDWTIDTA
+433 
-442 ATCSA
+442 
-447 IGSKSHHCTRCDSKK
+447 
-462 DVTEIPASGH
+462 
-472 SWNDGA
+472 
-478 ITTEPTCTD
+478 
-487 EGVKTFT
+487 
-494 CNACGKTRTEAIA
+494 
-507 ALGHNYSSDWTIDTA
+507 
-522 AVCETVGSKS
+522 
-532 HHCTRCDSKKDVTEI
+532 
-547 PASGHSWND
+547 
-556 GAITTEPTCTDE
+556 
-568 GVKTFTC
+568 
-575 NACGKTRTEAVAAL
+575 
-589 GHNYSSDWTIDTA
+589 
-602 AACETVGSKSHHCT
+602 
-616 RCDSKKDITEI
+616 TEI

-735 SVTIPTTIKIKGATY
+735 SVIIPTTIKIKGATY

-817 VKVPKKQKVLYN
+817 VKVPKKQKALYN

>member
-1 MKRKRKRNLYHL
+1 MKRKRNLYHL

-162 NMLNSKFNCVG
+162 NMLSSKFNCVG

-232 KTGESTS
+232 KTGESAS
-239 ISVSDPTISVFGH
+239 ISVSDPAISVFGH

-320 TTPTCTKTGVKQYTC
+320 TPPTCTKTGVKQYTC

-383 ITEIPASGH
+383 ITEIPA
-392 SWNDGAITTEP
+392 P
-403 TCTDEGVKT
+403 
-412 FTCNSCG
+412 
-419 KTRTEEVAALGHNY
+419 
-433 SSDWTIDTA
+433 
-442 ATCSA
+442 
-447 IGSKSHHCTRCDSKK
+447 
-462 DVTEIPASGH
+462 
-472 SWNDGA
+472 
-478 ITTEPTCTD
+478 
-487 EGVKTFT
+487 
-494 CNACGKTRTEAIA
+494 
-507 ALGHNYSSDWTIDTA
+507 
-522 AVCETVGSKS
+522 
-532 HHCTRCDSKKDVTEI
+532 
-547 PASGHSWND
+547 
-556 GAITTEPTCTDE
+556 
-568 GVKTFTC
+568 
-575 NACGKTRTEAVAAL
+575 
-589 GHNYSSDWTIDTA
+589 
-602 AACETVGSKSHHCT
+602 
-616 RCDSKKDITEI
+616 
-627 PASGKHTW
+627 GKHTW
-635 NNGVITKPATIAEE
+635 NNGVITKPATSAEE

-735 SVTIPTTIKIKGATY
+735 SVIIPTTIKIKGATY

-817 VKVPKKQKVLYN
+817 VKVPKKQKALYN

>member
-1 MKRKRKRNLYHL
+1 MKRKRNLYHL

-320 TTPTCTKTGVKQYTC
+320 TPPTCTKTGVKQYTC

-370 KSHHCTRCDSKKD
+370 KSHHCTRCDSK
-383 ITEIPASGH
+383 
-392 SWNDGAITTEP
+392 
-403 TCTDEGVKT
+403 
-412 FTCNSCG
+412 
-419 KTRTEEVAALGHNY
+419 
-433 SSDWTIDTA
+433 ID
-442 ATCSA
+442 
-447 IGSKSHHCTRCDSKK
+447 
-462 DVTEIPASGH
+462 V
-472 SWNDGA
+472 
-478 ITTEPTCTD
+478 
-487 EGVKTFT
+487 
-494 CNACGKTRTEAIA
+494 
-507 ALGHNYSSDWTIDTA
+507 
-522 AVCETVGSKS
+522 
-532 HHCTRCDSKKDVTEI
+532 
-547 PASGHSWND
+547 
-556 GAITTEPTCTDE
+556 
-568 GVKTFTC
+568 
-575 NACGKTRTEAVAAL
+575 
-589 GHNYSSDWTIDTA
+589 
-602 AACETVGSKSHHCT
+602 
-616 RCDSKKDITEI
+616 TEI

-654 TCTVCG
+654 TCTICG

-735 SVTIPTTIKIKGATY
+735 SVIIPTTIKIKGATY

-817 VKVPKKQKVLYN
+817 VKVPKKQKALYN

>member
-1 MKRKRKRNLYHL
+1 MKRKRNLYHL

-141 DSVNDGWRE
+141 NSVNDGWRE

-239 ISVSDPTISVFGH
+239 ISVSDPAISVFGH

-277 GTITGIS
+277 GSITGIS

-320 TTPTCTKTGVKQYTC
+320 TPPTCTKTGVKQYTC

-344 EIAALGHDYSS
+344 EIAALGHD
-355 DWTIDTAAACETVGS
+355 
-370 KSHHCTRCDSKKD
+370 
-383 ITEIPASGH
+383 
-392 SWNDGAITTEP
+392 
-403 TCTDEGVKT
+403 
-412 FTCNSCG
+412 
-419 KTRTEEVAALGHNY
+419 
-433 SSDWTIDTA
+433 
-442 ATCSA
+442 
-447 IGSKSHHCTRCDSKK
+447 
-462 DVTEIPASGH
+462 
-472 SWNDGA
+472 
-478 ITTEPTCTD
+478 
-487 EGVKTFT
+487 
-494 CNACGKTRTEAIA
+494 
-507 ALGHNYSSDWTIDTA
+507 
-522 AVCETVGSKS
+522 
-532 HHCTRCDSKKDVTEI
+532 
-547 PASGHSWND
+547 
-556 GAITTEPTCTDE
+556 
-568 GVKTFTC
+568 
-575 NACGKTRTEAVAAL
+575 
-589 GHNYSSDWTIDTA
+589 YSSDWTIDTA

-693 TPTPSVSV
+693 IPTPSVSV

-817 VKVPKKQKVLYN
+817 VKVPKKQKALYN

>member
-239 ISVSDPTISVFGH
+239 ISVSDPAISVFGH

-277 GTITGIS
+277 GSITGIS

-320 TTPTCTKTGVKQYTC
+320 TPPTCTKTGVKQYTC

-370 KSHHCTRCDSKKD
+370 KSHHCTRCDSK
-383 ITEIPASGH
+383 
-392 SWNDGAITTEP
+392 
-403 TCTDEGVKT
+403 
-412 FTCNSCG
+412 
-419 KTRTEEVAALGHNY
+419 
-433 SSDWTIDTA
+433 ID
-442 ATCSA
+442 
-447 IGSKSHHCTRCDSKK
+447 
-462 DVTEIPASGH
+462 V
-472 SWNDGA
+472 
-478 ITTEPTCTD
+478 
-487 EGVKTFT
+487 
-494 CNACGKTRTEAIA
+494 
-507 ALGHNYSSDWTIDTA
+507 
-522 AVCETVGSKS
+522 
-532 HHCTRCDSKKDVTEI
+532 
-547 PASGHSWND
+547 
-556 GAITTEPTCTDE
+556 
-568 GVKTFTC
+568 
-575 NACGKTRTEAVAAL
+575 
-589 GHNYSSDWTIDTA
+589 
-602 AACETVGSKSHHCT
+602 
-616 RCDSKKDITEI
+616 TEI

-654 TCTVCG
+654 TCTICG

-735 SVTIPTTIKIKGATY
+735 SVIIPTTIKIKGATY

-817 VKVPKKQKVLYN
+817 VKVPKKQKALYN

>member
-1 MKRKRKRNLYHL
+1 MKRKRNLYHL

-292 SLYGLTAHQTAAVK
+292 SLYGLTAHHTAAVK

-320 TTPTCTKTGVKQYTC
+320 TPPTCTKTGVKQYTC

-370 KSHHCTRCDSKKD
+370 KSHHCTRCDSKID
-383 ITEIPASGH
+383 VTEIPASGH
-392 SWNDGAITTEP
+392 SWNDGSITTEP

-419 KTRTEEVAALGHNY
+419 KTRTEE
-433 SSDWTIDTA
+433 
-442 ATCSA
+442 
-447 IGSKSHHCTRCDSKK
+447 
-462 DVTEIPASGH
+462 
-472 SWNDGA
+472 
-478 ITTEPTCTD
+478 
-487 EGVKTFT
+487 
-494 CNACGKTRTEAIA
+494 
-507 ALGHNYSSDWTIDTA
+507 
-522 AVCETVGSKS
+522 
-532 HHCTRCDSKKDVTEI
+532 
-547 PASGHSWND
+547 
-556 GAITTEPTCTDE
+556 
-568 GVKTFTC
+568 
-575 NACGKTRTEAVAAL
+575 VAAL

>member
-1 MKRKRKRNLYHL
+1 MKRKRNLYHL
-13 WFCFAM
+13 WICFAM

-48 ARTILNMIN
+48 ARTILDMIN

-193 KVNTTPVSA
+193 EVNTTPISA

-239 ISVSDPTISVFGH
+239 ISVSDPAISVFGH

-264 DLTIADSTVATLS
+264 NLTIADSTVATLS

-306 VHNCENHWDDGKIT
+306 VHNCENHWDNEKIT
-320 TTPTCTKTGVKQYTC
+320 TPPTCTKTGVKQYTC

-344 EIAALGHDYSS
+344 EIPALGHDYSS

-370 KSHHCTRCDSKKD
+370 KSHHCTRCDSK
-383 ITEIPASGH
+383 I
-392 SWNDGAITTEP
+392 
-403 TCTDEGVKT
+403 
-412 FTCNSCG
+412 
-419 KTRTEEVAALGHNY
+419 
-433 SSDWTIDTA
+433 
-442 ATCSA
+442 
-447 IGSKSHHCTRCDSKK
+447 

-494 CNACGKTRTEAIA
+494 CN
-507 ALGHNYSSDWTIDTA
+507 S
-522 AVCETVGSKS
+522 
-532 HHCTRCDSKKDVTEI
+532 
-547 PASGHSWND
+547 
-556 GAITTEPTCTDE
+556 
-568 GVKTFTC
+568 
-575 NACGKTRTEAVAAL
+575 CGKTRTEAVAAL

-649 GVKTY
+649 GIKTY

-660 VTRTETIAKLPMP
+660 VTRTETIAKLSMP
-673 TVTPVP
+673 TATPVP

-701 GTKITDKKTGNIYKV
+701 GTKIVDKKTGSIYKI
-716 TSSRSSS
+716 TSSSSS
-723 QTVAFIGNKVKT
+723 SRTVTFVGNKVKA
-735 SVTIPTTIKIKGATY
+735 SVTIPTSIKIKGVTY
-750 KVTEISTNAFKNN
+750 KVTEISASAFKNN

-773 NIVRIGKNAF
+773 NIVKIGKNAF
-783 YGCKKLTSI
+783 YGCKNLTSI
-792 TIKSSRLTLKNI
+792 TIKPSQLTLKNI

-817 VKVPKKQKVLYN
+817 VKVPKKQKALYN

>member
-1 MKRKRKRNLYHL
+1 MKRKRNLYHL
-13 WFCFAM
+13 WICFAM

-27 KVKAETATTPV
+27 NVKAATATTPV

-48 ARTILNMIN
+48 ARTILDMIN

-193 KVNTTPVSA
+193 KVNTPPVSA

-239 ISVSDPTISVFGH
+239 ISVSDPAISVFGH

-306 VHNCENHWDDGKIT
+306 VHNCENHWDNEKIT
-320 TTPTCTKTGVKQYTC
+320 TPPTCTKTGVKQYTC

-383 ITEIPASGH
+383 VTEIPASGH
-392 SWNDGAITTEP
+392 FWNDGAITTKP

-412 FTCNSCG
+412 FTCNS
-419 KTRTEEVAALGHNY
+419 
-433 SSDWTIDTA
+433 
-442 ATCSA
+442 
-447 IGSKSHHCTRCDSKK
+447 
-462 DVTEIPASGH
+462 
-472 SWNDGA
+472 
-478 ITTEPTCTD
+478 
-487 EGVKTFT
+487 
-494 CNACGKTRTEAIA
+494 
-507 ALGHNYSSDWTIDTA
+507 
-522 AVCETVGSKS
+522 
-532 HHCTRCDSKKDVTEI
+532 
-547 PASGHSWND
+547 
-556 GAITTEPTCTDE
+556 
-568 GVKTFTC
+568 
-575 NACGKTRTEAVAAL
+575 CGKTRTEAVAAL

-602 AACETVGSKSHHCT
+602 ATCSAIGSKSHHCT

-649 GVKTY
+649 GIKTY

-673 TVTPVP
+673 TATPVP

-701 GTKITDKKTGNIYKV
+701 GTKIVDKKTGSIYKV
-716 TSSRSSS
+716 TSSSSS
-723 QTVAFIGNKVKT
+723 SRTVAFVGNKVKA
-735 SVTIPTTIKIKGATY
+735 SVTIPTSIKIKGATY
-750 KVTEISTNAFKNN
+750 KVTEISASAFKNN

-773 NIVRIGKNAF
+773 NIVKIGKNAF
-783 YGCKKLTSI
+783 YGCKNLTSI

-809 KNTSPKAT
+809 KNTSQKAT
-817 VKVPKKQKVLYN
+817 VKVPKKQKALYN